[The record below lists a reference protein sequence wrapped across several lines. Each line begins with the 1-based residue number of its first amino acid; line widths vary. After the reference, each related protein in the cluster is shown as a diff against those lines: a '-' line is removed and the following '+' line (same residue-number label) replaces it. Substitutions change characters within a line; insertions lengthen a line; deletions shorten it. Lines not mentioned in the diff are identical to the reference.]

1 MDSDD
6 LPNLEDMFV
15 SVWSTAIEGM
25 DLELVLGEDQLSL
38 EVREDDFTVRI
49 AFKGNMKDVDFVN
62 KLDMII
68 NNMPCLL
75 EMDSEK
81 LKLEKVEPWNS
92 VRVTFN
98 IPREAAERLRLMA
111 QNNNQQLRDLG
122 ILSVQIEGEGV
133 INLAL
138 VQHRGQEIRVNGPVN
153 QIRMEPGFSLQGGQ
167 GLIRVNNPSAPM
179 LPSSSNMAASL
190 VGSGASSELLQNRVP
205 HPTTRPT
212 SQPGMDSVL
221 STLNIQASGHPSGS
235 LPPQPHIV
243 QTMST
248 NRQIA
253 PANLQQHQLQGGRPP
268 FNPAQISIAATW
280 NQVPAATIQPPS
292 TQGALGTLANQIW
305 KKAPM
310 PGQMQP
316 QQLQA
321 RPSLATVQTPA
332 HPPPPYPFGSQQTS
346 QGHQTFTQPCNS
358 PQFASPPPKSHQG
371 GPSRVPTPLQ
381 QPHLTNKSPA
391 SSPSSFQQSSPSS
404 SPTVN
409 QPQQHI
415 GPRTP
420 QSSSLPQ
427 TFQPAVCQSSPSRGP
442 IVQQGSL
449 PAGFMMQ
456 GNQVAQ
462 GSHSAIGS
470 MPKRLPPTFPPG
482 QPNQNFTQA
491 QINQAVASAT
501 SMNSGILQV
510 PANQNVQHT
519 GGPNNAASQN
529 PMNVQSHGPPN
540 VMQAN
545 LLGLHGNMNNQQS
558 VSTPQVNMGNMQGQQ
573 GPQSQFIGM
582 HQQIAPSQGQ
592 MMNIQSQ
599 GLHSSNQMII
609 SRPQLIQNQMM
620 AASQGHNI
628 VPSGQRM
635 APPKQL
641 HSQQGQQI
649 MTTHG
654 QLIGPQGQVILQQSQ
669 MMGLPEQIVVSQ
681 VQGNKQGFNN
691 PNQQNVIVGP
701 GQMMRGPAT
710 NSQGNMVQFSTQMI
724 QQNSLNGNPSQGIGM
739 QGQVLRPSVPH
750 SAQQHGDLATSA
762 NDANL
767 TQMLPDLQMQ
777 QSAVASHMQTMQ
789 VGNSSGPHFSGHGM
803 PFSAPYSATAGGS
816 QMSLAA
822 ASGFPNNKDVTLTSP
837 LLVNLL
843 QSDITSAQFAMTNK
857 QNNQNANKPKKKKPS
872 RSQKKKNSGA
882 QQPEEQTQH
891 VDIAPQVPRVF
902 WPFLM
907 REPRQISDA
916 HQMQP
921 GLDDGEQQQMTG
933 EQGVGMD
940 PAANKLSEFANRP
953 AGFHIKAVDQRPLQQ
968 TTIQPMQHPQQQ
980 QQLQPQQQQQQQMMM
995 MLMMKQQQQQHQ
1007 QQQQDSSKSIKIPMT
1022 PSTHPSKTPLTPD
1035 AARIPMTPTG
1045 NIPVV
1050 VSLPGQSGV
1059 QPSPD
1064 KSRMPLLV
1072 GHQVGSNLRKM
1083 SFQESLQNIPS
1094 SAPEE
1099 GNSATHHPDGMGPEL
1114 PLSVGAQVNSGPQPV
1129 PPPNQVLIT
1138 GSKAGHSQIP
1148 PPQGASPQQQGTI
1161 PLQGAH
1167 NLHFPNATT
1176 NTQTSRPK
1184 TPNRASP
1191 RPYFPHT
1198 PTNRPP
1204 STEPSEI
1211 SLSPERLN
1219 ASIAGLFP
1227 PQINILLPPRQPPL
1241 NRGFD
1246 QQGLNPTTLKAIG
1259 QAPSSM
1265 PPLPN
1270 NPSVSTASQ
1279 ANKLDS
1285 VIVSSGKQAT
1295 GKRASPSTSRRT
1307 STGSSR
1313 KTGQN
1318 PGRQGGK
1325 ALKSS
1330 LASQQQNLALLPTM
1344 DVQKNILANSAQ
1356 MLSNPVPGSL
1366 NDPTSTVSGAQNPTI
1381 SVRIMGNNPEES
1393 KEGPTLSGNDGVLK
1407 QVPINKEQMTYECN
1421 PQSISKLEKK
1431 NRPEL
1436 QIRKGNKPL
1445 EASKPGGDEKNVTLP
1460 LLREVP
1466 ISLNQLLDTSC
1477 SPGVT
1482 IKTTGSNQVE
1492 QSVSSGDKEKA
1503 VISDEP
1509 IVKESPRTPIP
1520 SQVLCESGS
1529 ATLRPEAGELNTNM
1543 TQSGS
1548 TMVPTSVVSASIS
1561 ASNQI
1566 TVFVSSSPIKSTSNV
1581 TAPAQT
1587 QSQSTVVSSVVTMP
1601 SVGNKVMVSEVQPAV
1616 QSSSQ
1621 PAFITTPVFINTSV
1635 FQVVKEPLLSQSATM
1650 PKVTVPSTSTL
1661 VSQSVTVIQVPHTAQ
1676 TSSCP
1681 TASTTPSVS
1690 SSINSTSAPVS
1701 RTTVQRSSASP
1712 VQPPSTSPAPPNISS
1727 LSPHRPAA
1735 DFSLSEPL
1743 QNNGMVDQSSSASSH
1758 ATAVATSPTSASP
1771 GSSSSSRRS
1780 PISSNKGRG
1789 KVDKI
1794 GQFLMTKA
1802 CQKASPDKKDDPAA
1816 SELASPGVDDQGQ
1829 KAALPG
1835 SPEGGVSPT
1844 ETNQTIIPPP
1854 ASQPDIGTS
1863 VNVTLGTTS
1872 SSASTVSVSSPAS
1885 TLNSTPQNNV
1895 MSAIT
1900 PQNPE
1905 PESVVPVDDSTLATS
1920 QSEGSCSSGEKV
1932 GTNKEHLPNTGE
1944 QNTEKKETL
1953 DHSDTGLLAT
1963 TAQVVPEQVS
1973 PSTVQQGTIVKN
1985 GEDLNVGNETG
1996 QSEAKNNLEKSRSPS
2011 RRNVK
2016 TEKESEEAS
2025 SLQESSENGQRK
2037 RPSRPGSS
2045 TGGAKDTSTG
2055 TSPTQ
2060 TKRRKSK

>member
-1 MDSDD
+1 M
-6 LPNLEDMFV
+6 LL
-15 SVWSTAIEGM
+15 SVWSTAIEEM
-25 DLELVLGEDQLSL
+25 DLELVLDKDQLSL
-38 EVREDDFTVRI
+38 EVREDDFTVWI
-49 AFKGNMKDVDFVN
+49 AFKGNMNDDDFVN
-62 KLDMII
+62 KLDTII
-68 NNMPCLL
+68 NNMSCLL
-75 EMDSEK
+75 GMGAEK
-81 LKLEKVEPWNS
+81 LRPEKVEPWNS

-122 ILSVQIEGEGV
+122 ILSVQIEGEGI

-153 QIRMEPGFSLQGGQ
+153 PIRMESGFSLQGGQ
-167 GLIRVNNPSAPM
+167 GLIRVNNPSAAM
-179 LPSSSNMAASL
+179 MPSSSNMAASL
-190 VGSGASSELLQNRVP
+190 VSSGASSELLQSRVP
-205 HPTTRPT
+205 HPSTRPT
-212 SQPGMDSVL
+212 SQPDMDSVL
-221 STLNIQASGHPSGS
+221 STLNIQASSHPSGS
-235 LPPQPHIV
+235 LPSQPNIV
-243 QTMST
+243 QTMPNT
-248 NRQIA
+248 RQIA
-253 PANLQQHQLQGGRPP
+253 PANLQPHQLQGGRPP

-280 NQVPAATIQPPS
+280 NQVPAAIQSAS

-316 QQLQA
+316 HQLQV
-321 RPSLATVQTPA
+321 RPTLATIQTPA

-346 QGHQTFTQPCNS
+346 QSHQTFSQPCSS

-381 QPHLTNKSPA
+381 QPHLTNKSPV

-420 QSSSLPQ
+420 QSTSLPQ

-442 IVQQGSL
+442 IVQQGNL

-456 GNQVAQ
+456 ANQVAQ
-462 GSHSAIGS
+462 SSHSGMGS

-491 QINQAVASAT
+491 QLNQAVASAT

-510 PANQNVQHT
+510 QPNQNVQHT

-545 LLGLHGNMNNQQS
+545 LVGLHGNMNNQQS
-558 VSTPQVNMGNMQGQQ
+558 ITTQVNVGTVQGQQ

-582 HQQIAPSQGQ
+582 HQQIAPSQNQ

-599 GLHSSNQMII
+599 GLHPSNQMII

-620 AASQGHNI
+620 MAPSQSHNLI
-628 VPSGQRM
+628 PSGPRM
-635 APPKQL
+635 TPPKQL

-669 MMGLPEQIVVSQ
+669 MMGLSEQIVVSQ
-681 VQGNKQGFNN
+681 VQGNKPGFNN
-691 PNQQNVIVGP
+691 QNQQSTIAGP

-710 NSQGNMVQFSTQMI
+710 NAQGNMVQFSTPMI
-724 QQNSLNGNPSQGIGM
+724 QQNPLNGNPSQGIGM

-750 SAQQHGDLATSA
+750 LTQQHGDLTTSA
-762 NDANL
+762 NDVNL
-767 TQMLPDLQMQ
+767 TQMLPDVQMQ
-777 QSAVASHMQTMQ
+777 QNVVASHMQTMQ
-789 VGNSSGPHFSGHGM
+789 AGSSAGPHFSGHGM
-803 PFSAPYSATAGGS
+803 PFSAPYSTTVSGS
-816 QMSLAA
+816 QMSLAT

-872 RSQKKKNSGA
+872 RSQKKKNNGP
-882 QQPEEQTQH
+882 QPPEEQMQH
-891 VDIAPQVPRVF
+891 V
-902 WPFLM
+902 
-907 REPRQISDA
+907 ISDA
-916 HQMQP
+916 RQMQP
-921 GLDDGEQQQMTG
+921 GLDDAEQQQMTG
-933 EQGVGMD
+933 EQGVGLD

-953 AGFHIKAVDQRPLQQ
+953 AGFHMQAVDQRPLKQ
-968 TTIQPMQHPQQQ
+968 TTIQPMQHAQQ
-980 QQLQPQQQQQQQMMM
+980 QQLQPQQQQMMM
-995 MLMMKQQQQQHQ
+995 MLMMK

-1022 PSTHPSKTPLTPD
+1022 PSTHPSKTALTPE
-1035 AARIPMTPTG
+1035 ASRMPMAPAG
-1045 NIPVV
+1045 NMPVMV
-1050 VSLPGQSGV
+1050 NLPGQSGV
-1059 QPSPD
+1059 PPSPD
-1064 KSRMPLLV
+1064 KSRIPLLV
-1072 GHQVGSNLRKM
+1072 GHQAASTLRKM
-1083 SFQESLQNIPS
+1083 SFQESLQNMPS
-1094 SAPEE
+1094 SVPEE
-1099 GNSATHHPDGMGPEL
+1099 VNPATHHTDGIGSEL
-1114 PLSVGAQVNSGPQPV
+1114 PLSVGSQVNAGQQPV
-1129 PPPNQVLIT
+1129 PPPNQVLIS
-1138 GSKAGHSQIP
+1138 GAKPGHSQIST
-1148 PPQGASPQQQGTI
+1148 PQGASSQQQGTI
-1161 PLQGAH
+1161 PVQGAH

-1176 NTQTSRPK
+1176 NTPTSRPK

-1259 QAPSSM
+1259 QAPTSM
-1265 PPLPN
+1265 PPLAN
-1270 NPSVSTASQ
+1270 NPSAPAASQ
-1279 ANKLDS
+1279 VNKLDS

-1295 GKRASPSTSRRT
+1295 GKRASPSISRRS

-1318 PGRQGGK
+1318 AGRQGGK
-1325 ALKSS
+1325 ILKSS
-1330 LASQQQNLALLPTM
+1330 LIPQQNPALLPTL

-1356 MLSNPVPGSL
+1356 MLSNPAPGVL
-1366 NDPTSTVSGAQNPTI
+1366 NDPTNTVSGAQNPTI
-1381 SVRIMGNNPEES
+1381 SVRILGNNPEEN

-1407 QVPINKEQMTYECN
+1407 QVSVNKEQMTFECS
-1421 PQSISKLEKK
+1421 PQSINKLEKK
-1431 NRPEL
+1431 NGPEV
-1436 QIRKGNKPL
+1436 QINKGNKPL
-1445 EASKPGGDEKNVTLP
+1445 EPSKPGWGCDEKSMTLP
-1460 LLREVP
+1460 PLREVP

-1477 SPGVT
+1477 SPGATV
-1482 IKTTGSNQVE
+1482 KTTSSNQMEKPVP
-1492 QSVSSGDKEKA
+1492 SGDKTK
-1503 VISDEP
+1503 VITSDAST
-1509 IVKESPRTPIP
+1509 VKENPSTSIP
-1520 SQVLCESGS
+1520 SQTACESGT
-1529 ATLRPEAGELNTNM
+1529 ATLRPDAGELNTNV
-1543 TQSGS
+1543 TQSS
-1548 TMVPTSVVSASIS
+1548 TTLAPTPVVSASIS
-1561 ASNQI
+1561 VSNQI
-1566 TVFVSSSPIKSTSNV
+1566 TVFVSSSPIKSTTNV
-1581 TAPAQT
+1581 TAAAQT
-1587 QSQSTVVSSVVTMP
+1587 QSQPPVSSVVTTP
-1601 SVGNKVMVSEVQPAV
+1601 ALNNKVMVSEVQPVV
-1616 QSSSQ
+1616 QSGSQ
-1621 PAFITTPVFINTSV
+1621 PAFISTPVFINTSV
-1635 FQVVKEPLLSQSATM
+1635 FQVVKEPLLPQSTAV

-1661 VSQSVTVIQVPHTAQ
+1661 APQSVTVIQIPQTAQ
-1676 TSSCP
+1676 SSSCP
-1681 TASTTPSVS
+1681 AASPTPSVNN
-1690 SSINSTSAPVS
+1690 SINSTSSPTN
-1701 RTTVQRSSASP
+1701 RTVVQRSSP
-1712 VQPPSTSPAPPNISS
+1712 VQPPSSSPATPNISS
-1727 LSPHRPAA
+1727 ASPHRPAV
-1735 DFSLSEPL
+1735 DFSLIDPL
-1743 QNNGMVDQSSSASSH
+1743 QNNGMTDHSSSASSH

-1816 SELASPGVDDQGQ
+1816 SELASPGVDDQVQ

-1835 SPEGGVSPT
+1835 SPEGGVPPT

-1885 TLNSTPQNNV
+1885 TLNSTAQNSFT
-1895 MSAIT
+1895 SAII

-1905 PESVVPVDDSTLATS
+1905 PESVVPVGDSSLAIS

-1932 GTNKEHLPNTGE
+1932 GTNNDHLPNTGE
-1944 QNTEKKETL
+1944 QITEKKEAL
-1953 DHSDTGLLAT
+1953 EHSDTGPLAT
-1963 TAQVVPEQVS
+1963 TPQVVPEQLS

-1996 QSEAKNNLEKSRSPS
+1996 QSEAKNNLEKSKSPS
-2011 RRNVK
+2011 RRNLK
-2016 TEKESEEAS
+2016 SEKESEESS

-2045 TGGAKDTSTG
+2045 TGAAKDTSTG

>member
-1 MDSDD
+1 M
-6 LPNLEDMFV
+6 LL
-15 SVWSTAIEGM
+15 SVWSTTIEEM
-25 DLELVLGEDQLSL
+25 DLELVFGDDQLSL
-38 EVREDDFTVRI
+38 EVREDDFTVWI
-49 AFKGNMKDVDFVN
+49 AFKGNMKDYDFVN
-62 KLDMII
+62 KLDMIV
-68 NNMPCLL
+68 NNMSCLL
-75 EMDSEK
+75 GMGAEK
-81 LKLEKVEPWNS
+81 LRPEKVEPWNS

-153 QIRMEPGFSLQGGQ
+153 QIRMESGFSLQGGQ
-167 GLIRVNNPSAPM
+167 GLIRVNNPSAAM
-179 LPSSSNMAASL
+179 IPSSSNMAASL
-190 VGSGASSELLQNRVP
+190 VGSGASSELLQSRVP
-205 HPTTRPT
+205 HPSTRPT
-212 SQPGMDSVL
+212 TQTDMDSVL
-221 STLNIQASGHPSGS
+221 STLSIQASSHPSGS
-235 LPPQPHIV
+235 LPSQPNIV

-248 NRQIA
+248 TRQIA
-253 PANLQQHQLQGGRPP
+253 PANLQPHQLQGGRPP
-268 FNPAQISIAATW
+268 FNPAQMSIAATW
-280 NQVPAATIQPPS
+280 NQVPAAAIQSVS

-310 PGQMQP
+310 PPMPGQMQP
-316 QQLQA
+316 QQLQI
-321 RPSLATVQTPA
+321 RPTLSAVQTPA
-332 HPPPPYPFGSQQTS
+332 HPPPPYPFGSQQTPQS
-346 QGHQTFTQPCNS
+346 HQNFSQPCSS
-358 PQFASPPPKSHQG
+358 PQFASPPLKIHPG

-381 QPHLTNKSPA
+381 QPHLTNKSPV

-420 QSSSLPQ
+420 QSTSLSQ

-456 GNQVAQ
+456 ANQVVQ
-462 GSHSAIGS
+462 SSHPGMGS

-482 QPNQNFTQA
+482 QPNQNYTQA

-501 SMNSGILQV
+501 SMNSGILQAQ
-510 PANQNVQHT
+510 PNQNVQHA
-519 GGPNNAASQN
+519 GGQNNAASQN
-529 PMNVQSHGPPN
+529 LMNVQSHGPPN

-545 LLGLHGNMNNQQS
+545 LVGLHGNMNNQQS
-558 VSTPQVNMGNMQGQQ
+558 ITTQVNVGNVQGQQ

-582 HQQIAPSQGQ
+582 HQQVAPSQSQ
-592 MMNIQSQ
+592 MMSIQSQ
-599 GLHSSNQMII
+599 GLHPSNQMII

-620 AASQGHNI
+620 MAASQSHNI
-628 VPSGQRM
+628 IPSGQRM
-635 APPKQL
+635 IPPKQL

-654 QLIGPQGQVILQQSQ
+654 QLIGPQGQVILQQSP
-669 MMGLPEQIVVSQ
+669 MMGLSEQIVVSQ
-681 VQGNKQGFNN
+681 VQGNKPGFNN
-691 PNQQNVIVGP
+691 QNQQNVIAGP

-724 QQNSLNGNPSQGIGM
+724 QQNPLNGNSSQGIGM

-750 SAQQHGDLATSA
+750 LTQQHGDLTSA
-762 NDANL
+762 NDVNL
-767 TQMLPDLQMQ
+767 TQMLPDVQMQ
-777 QSAVASHMQTMQ
+777 QSVVASHMQTMQ
-789 VGNSSGPHFSGHGM
+789 AGSSAGPHFPGHGM
-803 PFSAPYSATAGGS
+803 PFSAPYSTAASGS
-816 QMSLAA
+816 QMSLAT

-872 RSQKKKNSGA
+872 RSQKKKNNGA
-882 QQPEEQTQH
+882 QQPEEQMQH
-891 VDIAPQVPRVF
+891 V
-902 WPFLM
+902 
-907 REPRQISDA
+907 ISDA
-916 HQMQP
+916 RQMQP
-921 GLDDGEQQQMTG
+921 GLDDAEQQQMTG
-933 EQGVGMD
+933 EQGVGLD

-953 AGFHIKAVDQRPLQQ
+953 AGFHMQAVDQRPLKQ
-968 TTIQPMQHPQQQ
+968 TTIQPMQHAQQ
-980 QQLQPQQQQQQQMMM
+980 QQLQPQQQQQQQQMMM
-995 MLMMKQQQQQHQ
+995 MLMMKQQ

-1022 PSTHPSKTPLTPD
+1022 PSTHPSKTALPPD
-1035 AARIPMTPTG
+1035 ASRMPMAPTG
-1045 NIPVV
+1045 NIPVMV
-1050 VSLPGQSGV
+1050 TLPGQSGV
-1059 QPSPD
+1059 PPSPD
-1064 KSRMPLLV
+1064 KSRIPLLV
-1072 GHQVGSNLRKM
+1072 GHQAANALRKM

-1094 SAPEE
+1094 SVPEE
-1099 GNSATHHPDGMGPEL
+1099 VNPATHHTDGIGAEL
-1114 PLSVGAQVNSGPQPV
+1114 PLSVGTQINSGQQPV

-1138 GSKAGHSQIP
+1138 GAKPGHSQIP
-1148 PPQGASPQQQGTI
+1148 TPQGAGSQQQGTI
-1161 PLQGAH
+1161 PVQSTH

-1176 NTQTSRPK
+1176 NTPTSRPK

-1259 QAPSSM
+1259 QAPTSM
-1265 PPLPN
+1265 PPLTN
-1270 NPSVSTASQ
+1270 NPSVPAASQ
-1279 ANKLDS
+1279 VNKLDS

-1295 GKRASPSTSRRT
+1295 GKRSSPSISRRS

-1318 PGRQGGK
+1318 AGRQGGK
-1325 ALKSS
+1325 IVKSS
-1330 LASQQQNLALLPTM
+1330 LIPQQNPALLPTV

-1356 MLSNPVPGSL
+1356 MLSNPAPGIL
-1366 NDPTSTVSGAQNPTI
+1366 NDPINTVLGAQNPTI
-1381 SVRIMGNNPEES
+1381 SVRILGNNPEEN
-1393 KEGPTLSGNDGVLK
+1393 KEGPTLYGNDGVLRK
-1407 QVPINKEQMTYECN
+1407 VSINKEQMSFECS

-1431 NRPEL
+1431 NGSEV
-1436 QIRKGNKPL
+1436 QINKGNKPL
-1445 EASKPGGDEKNVTLP
+1445 EPSKPGRGCNEKSMTLP
-1460 LLREVP
+1460 PLREVP

-1477 SPGVT
+1477 SAGVT
-1482 IKTTGSNQVE
+1482 TKTSSSNQME
-1492 QSVSSGDKEKA
+1492 QSIPSGDKAKA
-1503 VISDEP
+1503 VITDAP
-1509 IVKESPRTPIP
+1509 TIKETPSTSIP
-1520 SQVLCESGS
+1520 SQIVCESGT
-1529 ATLRPEAGELNTNM
+1529 AALRPDAGELNTNV
-1543 TQSGS
+1543 TQSGATIVS
-1548 TMVPTSVVSASIS
+1548 APVVSASIS
-1561 ASNQI
+1561 VSNQI

-1581 TAPAQT
+1581 TTAAQT
-1587 QSQSTVVSSVVTMP
+1587 QSQPPISAVVTTP
-1601 SVGNKVMVSEVQPAV
+1601 SLHNKVMVPELQPVV
-1616 QSSSQ
+1616 QSGLQ
-1621 PAFITTPVFINTSV
+1621 PAFISTPVFINTSV
-1635 FQVVKEPLLSQSATM
+1635 FQVVKEPLLPQSAAV
-1650 PKVTVPSTSTL
+1650 PKVTAPSTSTL
-1661 VSQSVTVIQVPHTAQ
+1661 TPQSVTVIQIPQTAQ
-1676 TSSCP
+1676 NSSCP
-1681 TASTTPSVS
+1681 AASPNPSVNS
-1690 SSINSTSAPVS
+1690 SLNSTSSPTN
-1701 RTTVQRSSASP
+1701 RTVVQRSSP
-1712 VQPPSTSPAPPNISS
+1712 VQPPSSSPA
-1727 LSPHRPAA
+1727 SPHRPAV

-1743 QNNGMVDQSSSASSH
+1743 QNNGMVDHSSSTSSH
-1758 ATAVATSPTSASP
+1758 ATAVATSPASASP

-1816 SELASPGVDDQGQ
+1816 SELASPGVDDQVQ

-1835 SPEGGVSPT
+1835 SPEGGVPPT
-1844 ETNQTIIPPP
+1844 ETNQIIIPPP

-1863 VNVTLGTTS
+1863 VNVTFGTTS

-1885 TLNSTPQNNV
+1885 TLNSTAQNNFT
-1895 MSAIT
+1895 SAII

-1905 PESVVPVDDSTLATS
+1905 PESVVPVGDSSLAVS
-1920 QSEGSCSSGEKV
+1920 QSEGSCSSGVKV
-1932 GTNKEHLPNTGE
+1932 GTNKDHLPNT
-1944 QNTEKKETL
+1944 
-1953 DHSDTGLLAT
+1953 AP
-1963 TAQVVPEQVS
+1963 QVVPEQVS
-1973 PSTVQQGTIVKN
+1973 PSSAQQGTIVKN

-1996 QSEAKNNLEKSRSPS
+1996 QSEAKNNLEKSKSPS

-2016 TEKESEEAS
+2016 AEKESEESS

-2045 TGGAKDTSTG
+2045 TGAAKDTSTG

>member
-1 MDSDD
+1 MLISK
-6 LPNLEDMFV
+6 
-15 SVWSTAIEGM
+15 WSTTIEEM
-25 DLELVLGEDQLSL
+25 EVELGKDHPEDW
-38 EVREDDFTVRI
+38 EDDFTVWI
-49 AFKGNMKDVDFVN
+49 SFKGSIKDADFVN
-62 KLDMII
+62 KLNMII
-68 NNMPCLL
+68 ANMSCLL

-81 LKLEKVEPWNS
+81 LRPEKVEPWNS

-138 VQHRGQEIRVNGPVN
+138 GQQRGQEIRVNGPVN
-153 QIRMEPGFSLQGGQ
+153 QIRMESGFSLQGGQ

-179 LPSSSNMAASL
+179 VPSSSNMAGSL
-190 VGSGASSELLQNRVP
+190 VSSGASSELLQNRIP
-205 HPTTRPT
+205 HSSTRSTT
-212 SQPGMDSVL
+212 QPDMDSVL
-221 STLNIQASGHPSGS
+221 STLNIQASSHPSGS
-235 LPPQPHIV
+235 LPSQTNIV

-248 NRQIA
+248 NRQIV
-253 PANLQQHQLQGGRPP
+253 PANIQPHQLQGVRSP
-268 FNPAQISIAATW
+268 FNRAQISIAATW
-280 NQVPAATIQPPS
+280 NQVPAAAIQSSS
-292 TQGALGTLANQIW
+292 TQGALGTLTNQIW

-316 QQLQA
+316 QQLQV

-346 QGHQTFTQPCNS
+346 QSLQTFSQPCSS
-358 PQFASPPPKSHQG
+358 PQFASPPPKNHQG

-381 QPHLTNKSPA
+381 QPHLTNKSPV

-442 IVQQGSL
+442 VVQQGNV
-449 PAGFMMQ
+449 PPGFMMQ
-456 GNQVAQ
+456 ANQVAQ
-462 GSHSAIGS
+462 SSHSGIGS

-482 QPNQNFTQA
+482 QPNQIFTQA

-501 SMNSGILQV
+501 SMNSGILQAQ
-510 PANQNVQHT
+510 PNQNVQHT
-519 GGPNNAASQN
+519 GGPNNATSQN

-545 LLGLHGNMNNQQS
+545 LVGLHGNLNTQQS
-558 VSTPQVNMGNMQGQQ
+558 ISVPQVNVGNVQGQQ

-592 MMNIQSQ
+592 MMNVQSQ
-599 GLHSSNQMII
+599 GLHPANQMII

-620 AASQGHNI
+620 MAASQGHNI
-628 VPSGQRM
+628 IPSGQRM
-635 APPKQL
+635 TPPKQL

-654 QLIGPQGQVILQQSQ
+654 QIIGPPGQVILQQSQ
-669 MMGLPEQIVVSQ
+669 MMGLPEQVVVSQ
-681 VQGNKQGFNN
+681 VQGNKPGFNN
-691 PNQQNVIVGP
+691 QNQQNTIAGP
-701 GQMMRGPAT
+701 SQIMRGPAT
-710 NSQGNMVQFSTQMI
+710 NTQGNMVQFSTPMI
-724 QQNSLNGNPSQGIGM
+724 QQNPLNGNSSQGIGM
-739 QGQVLRPSVPH
+739 QGQVLRPSVSH
-750 SAQQHGDLATSA
+750 LTQQHGSDLTTSA
-762 NDANL
+762 SDVNL
-767 TQMLPDLQMQ
+767 TQMLPDVQMQ
-777 QSAVASHMQTMQ
+777 QNVVASHMQTMQ
-789 VGNSSGPHFSGHGM
+789 AGSSAGPHFSGHSM
-803 PFSAPYSATAGGS
+803 PFNAPYSTTASGSPMTLAT
-816 QMSLAA
+816 

-882 QQPEEQTQH
+882 QQPEEQMQH
-891 VDIAPQVPRVF
+891 V
-902 WPFLM
+902 
-907 REPRQISDA
+907 ISDA
-916 HQMQP
+916 RQMQP
-921 GLDDGEQQQMTG
+921 GLDDADQQQMTG
-933 EQGVGMD
+933 EQGVGLD
-940 PAANKLSEFANRP
+940 PTANKLPEFANRP
-953 AGFHIKAVDQRPLQQ
+953 AGFHMQTVDQRPLQQ
-968 TTIQPMQHPQQQ
+968 TTIQPMQHSQQ
-980 QQLQPQQQQQQQMMM
+980 QQLQPQQQQMMM
-995 MLMMKQQQQQHQ
+995 MLMMKHQ
-1007 QQQQDSSKSIKIPMT
+1007 QQQQQQQQQQDTKSIKIPMT
-1022 PSTHPSKTPLTPD
+1022 ASTHPSKTALTPD
-1035 AARIPMTPTG
+1035 ASRMPMAPTG
-1045 NIPVV
+1045 NMPVMV
-1050 VSLPGQSGV
+1050 TLPGQSGV
-1059 QPSPD
+1059 PPSPD

-1072 GHQVGSNLRKM
+1072 GHQSVSTLRKM
-1083 SFQESLQNIPS
+1083 PFQESLQNVPS
-1094 SAPEE
+1094 SVPEE
-1099 GNSATHHPDGMGPEL
+1099 VNPTTHHPDAIGAEL
-1114 PLSVGAQVNSGPQPV
+1114 PLSVGTQVNSGQQAV

-1138 GSKAGHSQIP
+1138 GSKPGHSQIP
-1148 PPQGASPQQQGTI
+1148 TPQGGSSQQQGTTSV
-1161 PLQGAH
+1161 QGTH

-1259 QAPSSM
+1259 QAPASM
-1265 PPLPN
+1265 PPHSN
-1270 NPSVSTASQ
+1270 NPSVSAASQ

-1285 VIVSSGKQAT
+1285 VIVSSGKQTT
-1295 GKRASPSTSRRT
+1295 GKRASPSISRRAST
-1307 STGSSR
+1307 SSSR

-1318 PGRQGGK
+1318 PSRQSGK

-1330 LASQQQNLALLPTM
+1330 LIPQQNPALLPTI

-1356 MLSNPVPGSL
+1356 MLSNPSPGIL
-1366 NDPTSTVSGAQNPTI
+1366 NDPVNVVSGAQNPTI
-1381 SVRIMGNNPEES
+1381 PVRILGNNPEEN
-1393 KEGPTLSGNDGVLK
+1393 KEGPTLCGNDGVLK
-1407 QVPINKEQMTYECN
+1407 QIPISKEQMTFECN
-1421 PQSISKLEKK
+1421 PPSTTKLEKK
-1431 NRPEL
+1431 NAPQV
-1436 QIRKGNKPL
+1436 QIAKGNKPS
-1445 EASKPGGDEKNVTLP
+1445 EASKPSGGCNDKNMTLP
-1460 LLREVP
+1460 PLREAP

-1482 IKTTGSNQVE
+1482 NKATNSNQVE
-1492 QSVSSGDKEKA
+1492 QLIHSGDKPKA
-1503 VISDEP
+1503 VTSDTP
-1509 IVKESPRTPIP
+1509 TIKETLSAPIP
-1520 SQVLCESGS
+1520 SQIVCESGK
-1529 ATLRPEAGELNTNM
+1529 AVLRPDAGELVNV
-1543 TQSGS
+1543 TQSGP
-1548 TMVPTSVVSASIS
+1548 TMVPTPVVSASIS
-1561 ASNQI
+1561 VANQI
-1566 TVFVSSSPIKSTSNV
+1566 TVFVSSSPIKSTTNV
-1581 TAPAQT
+1581 IASAQI
-1587 QSQSTVVSSVVTMP
+1587 QSQPTVVSSVVTMP
-1601 SVGNKVMVSEVQPAV
+1601 SQNNKVVSEVQPAA
-1616 QSSSQ
+1616 QSGSQ
-1621 PAFITTPVFINTSV
+1621 PAFITAPVFINTSV
-1635 FQVVKEPLLSQSATM
+1635 FQVVKEPLIPQSTTV

-1661 VSQSVTVIQVPHTAQ
+1661 ASQSVTVIQIPQSAQ
-1676 TSSCP
+1676 SSSCP
-1681 TASTTPSVS
+1681 AVSPTPAVS
-1690 SSINSTSAPVS
+1690 SSVISTYSPTK
-1701 RTTVQRSSASP
+1701 RTAIQRSSP
-1712 VQPPSTSPAPPNISS
+1712 VQPPSSSPAPPNISS
-1727 LSPHRPAA
+1727 ASPHRPAA
-1735 DFSLSEPL
+1735 DFSLNECL
-1743 QNNGMVDQSSSASSH
+1743 QNNGIVDQSSSASSH
-1758 ATAVATSPTSASP
+1758 TTAVATSPTSTSP

-1802 CQKASPDKKDDPAA
+1802 CQKASPDKKDDPVA
-1816 SELASPGVDDQGQ
+1816 SDLASPGVDDQAQ

-1835 SPEGGVSPT
+1835 SPEGGVPPT
-1844 ETNQTIIPPP
+1844 ETNQIIPP
-1854 ASQPDIGTS
+1854 ASQSDIGTS

-1872 SSASTVSVSSPAS
+1872 SSASTVSVSSPGS
-1885 TLNSTPQNNV
+1885 TLNSTAQNNLT
-1895 MSAIT
+1895 SAIT

-1905 PESVVPVDDSTLATS
+1905 PESVVPVGDSSLAVS

-1932 GTNKEHLPNTGE
+1932 GANNDHLPNPVGE
-1944 QNTEKKETL
+1944 QNTEKKEAL
-1953 DHSDTGLLAT
+1953 ELSDTGPLAT
-1963 TAQVVPEQVS
+1963 R
-1973 PSTVQQGTIVKN
+1973 
-1985 GEDLNVGNETG
+1985 EDFNIGSETG
-1996 QSEAKNNLEKSRSPS
+1996 QSEAKSNLEKSKSPS

-2016 TEKESEEAS
+2016 AEKESEESS

-2045 TGGAKDTSTG
+2045 TGAAKDTSTG

>member
-6 LPNLEDMFV
+6 LPNLEDIFV
-15 SVWSTAIEGM
+15 SVWPTTVEEM
-25 DLELVLGEDQLSL
+25 DLELGLSEEQLSL
-38 EVREDDFTVRI
+38 EVREDDFTVWI
-49 AFKGNMKDVDFVN
+49 AFRGNMKDADFVN

-81 LKLEKVEPWNS
+81 LRLEKVEPWNS

-138 VQHRGQEIRVNGPVN
+138 VQHRGQEVRVNGPVN

-167 GLIRVNNPSAPM
+167 GLIRVNNPSASM

-190 VGSGASSELLQNRVP
+190 VGSGASSELLQNRAP
-205 HPTTRPT
+205 HPSSRPT

-268 FNPAQISIAATW
+268 FNPAQISIAGTW
-280 NQVPAATIQPPS
+280 NQVSVAAIQPPS
-292 TQGALGTLANQIW
+292 TQGTIGTLANQIW
-305 KKAPM
+305 KKASM

-346 QGHQTFTQPCNS
+346 QGHQAFSQPCNS

-415 GPRTP
+415 GPRTS

-456 GNQVAQ
+456 ANQVAQ
-462 GSHSAIGS
+462 SSHSAIGS
-470 MPKRLPPTFPPG
+470 IPKRLPPTFPPG
-482 QPNQNFTQA
+482 QPNQNFTPA
-491 QINQAVASAT
+491 QISQAVASAT

-510 PANQNVQHT
+510 QPNQNVQHT

-529 PMNVQSHGPPN
+529 QMNVQTHGPPN

-558 VSTPQVNMGNMQGQQ
+558 ISTSQVNMGNLQGQQQ

-592 MMNIQSQ
+592 MMNVQSQ
-599 GLHSSNQMII
+599 GLHPSNQMII
-609 SRPQLIQNQMM
+609 SRPQLIQSQMMM
-620 AASQGHNI
+620 AASQSHNI

-635 APPKQL
+635 TPPKQL

-669 MMGLPEQIVVSQ
+669 MMGLSEQIVVSQ

-691 PNQQNVIVGP
+691 QNQQNVIVGP

-724 QQNSLNGNPSQGIGM
+724 QQNPLNGNSSQGIGI

-750 SAQQHGDLATSA
+750 LAQQHGDHTASA
-762 NDANL
+762 NDVNL

-789 VGNSSGPHFSGHGM
+789 AGNSAGPHFPGHGM
-803 PFSAPYSATAGGS
+803 SFSAPYSTTASGS
-816 QMSLAA
+816 QMSLAT

-857 QNNQNANKPKKKKPS
+857 QNTQNANKPKKKKPS

-882 QQPEEQTQH
+882 QQPEEQMQH
-891 VDIAPQVPRVF
+891 V
-902 WPFLM
+902 
-907 REPRQISDA
+907 ISDA
-916 HQMQP
+916 RPMQP
-921 GLDDGEQQQMTG
+921 GLDDVDQQQQITG
-933 EQGVGMD
+933 EQGIGMD
-940 PAANKLSEFANRP
+940 PAANKLPEFANRS
-953 AGFHIKAVDQRPLQQ
+953 AGFHIQTVDQRPLQQ
-968 TTIQPMQHPQQQ
+968 TTIQPMQHAQQQ
-980 QQLQPQQQQQQQMMM
+980 QQLQPQQQQQMMM
-995 MLMMKQQQQQHQ
+995 MLMMK

-1022 PSTHPSKTPLTPD
+1022 PSTHPSKTALTPD
-1035 AARIPMTPTG
+1035 ASRMPMTPTG
-1045 NIPVV
+1045 NMPVM
-1050 VSLPGQSGV
+1050 VSLPSQSGV
-1059 QPSPD
+1059 PPSPD
-1064 KSRMPLLV
+1064 KSRIPLLV
-1072 GHQVGSNLRKM
+1072 GHQAGSTLRKM

-1094 SAPEE
+1094 SVPEE
-1099 GNSATHHPDGMGPEL
+1099 GNPATHHPDAMGTEL

-1138 GSKAGHSQIP
+1138 GAKPGHSQIP
-1148 PPQGASPQQQGTI
+1148 TPQGASPQQQATI

-1259 QAPSSM
+1259 QAPTSIPS
-1265 PPLPN
+1265 LTN

-1279 ANKLDS
+1279 VNKLDS

-1295 GKRASPSTSRRT
+1295 GKRASPSTSRRA
-1307 STGSSR
+1307 STGSNR

-1330 LASQQQNLALLPTM
+1330 LAPQQNPALLPTM

-1356 MLSNPVPGSL
+1356 NLSNPVPGSL
-1366 NDPTSTVSGAQNPTI
+1366 NDPINAVSGAQNLTI
-1381 SVRIMGNNPEES
+1381 SVRIMGNNPEEI
-1393 KEGPTLSGNDGVLK
+1393 KEGSTLSGNDGVLK
-1407 QVPINKEQMTYECN
+1407 QISINKEQMTFECS
-1421 PQSISKLEKK
+1421 PPSISKLEKK
-1431 NRPEL
+1431 NTPEA
-1436 QIRKGNKPL
+1436 QTKKGNKPL
-1445 EASKPGGDEKNVTLP
+1445 EASKPVGGGDEKSVTVP
-1460 LLREVP
+1460 PLREVP

-1482 IKTTGSNQVE
+1482 IKTTSSNQVE
-1492 QSVSSGDKEKA
+1492 QSVPSGDKEKA
-1503 VISDEP
+1503 VISVQP
-1509 IVKESPRTPIP
+1509 IIKEIPSTPIP
-1520 SQVLCESGS
+1520 SQVACESGL
-1529 ATLRPEAGELNTNM
+1529 ATLPPDAGELNANV
-1543 TQSGS
+1543 TQSGPI
-1548 TMVPTSVVSASIS
+1548 MAPTPVVSASIS

-1566 TVFVSSSPIKSTSNV
+1566 TVFVSSSPIKSTTNV
-1581 TAPAQT
+1581 TVPAQT
-1587 QSQSTVVSSVVTMP
+1587 QSQPAVVSSVVTMP
-1601 SVGNKVMVSEVQPAV
+1601 SIGNKVIVSEIQPV
-1616 QSSSQ
+1616 IQSSSQ

-1635 FQVVKEPLLSQSATM
+1635 FQLVNEPLLSQSTTV

-1661 VSQSVTVIQVPHTAQ
+1661 APQSVTVIGALQVPHTAQ
-1676 TSSCP
+1676 SSSCP
-1681 TASTTPSVS
+1681 AASFTPSVS
-1690 SSINSTSAPVS
+1690 SSINSTSAPAS
-1701 RTTVQRSSASP
+1701 RTPVQRSSASP
-1712 VQPPSTSPAPPNISS
+1712 VQPPSTSPTPPNISP
-1727 LSPHRPAA
+1727 SPHRPAV
-1735 DFSLSEPL
+1735 DFSLNEPL

-1771 GSSSSSRRS
+1771 G
-1780 PISSNKGRG
+1780 
-1789 KVDKI
+1789 
-1794 GQFLMTKA
+1794 
-1802 CQKASPDKKDDPAA
+1802 
-1816 SELASPGVDDQGQ
+1816 
-1829 KAALPG
+1829 
-1835 SPEGGVSPT
+1835 
-1844 ETNQTIIPPP
+1844 
-1854 ASQPDIGTS
+1854 
-1863 VNVTLGTTS
+1863 
-1872 SSASTVSVSSPAS
+1872 
-1885 TLNSTPQNNV
+1885 
-1895 MSAIT
+1895 
-1900 PQNPE
+1900 
-1905 PESVVPVDDSTLATS
+1905 
-1920 QSEGSCSSGEKV
+1920 
-1932 GTNKEHLPNTGE
+1932 E
-1944 QNTEKKETL
+1944 QNTEQKEAL
-1953 DHSDTGLLAT
+1953 EHSDTGPLAT
-1963 TAQVVPEQVS
+1963 TPQVVPEQVS
-1973 PSTVQQGTIVKN
+1973 LSTVQQGTIVKN
-1985 GEDLNVGNETG
+1985 GEDLSVGNETG
-1996 QSEAKNNLEKSRSPS
+1996 QSEAKTNLEKSKSPT

-2025 SLQESSENGQRK
+2025 SIQESSENGQRK

>member
-1 MDSDD
+1 
-6 LPNLEDMFV
+6 MFV
-15 SVWSTAIEGM
+15 SVWSTTIEEM
-25 DLELVLGEDQLSL
+25 DLVLGEDQLSL
-38 EVREDDFTVRI
+38 EVREDDFTVWI
-49 AFKGNMKDVDFVN
+49 AFKGNMKDDDFVN

-81 LKLEKVEPWNS
+81 LRLEKVEPWNS

-153 QIRMEPGFSLQGGQ
+153 QIRMEPGFSLQEGQ
-167 GLIRVNNPSAPM
+167 GLIRVNNPTAPM
-179 LPSSSNMAASL
+179 LPSSSNVAASL
-190 VGSGASSELLQNRVP
+190 ISSGASSELLQNRVP
-205 HPTTRPT
+205 HPSTRPT

-221 STLNIQASGHPSGS
+221 STLNIQASSHPSGS
-235 LPPQPHIV
+235 LPPQPNIV

-253 PANLQQHQLQGGRPP
+253 PANLQPHQLQGGRPP

-280 NQVPAATIQPPS
+280 NQVPAAAIQSPS

-316 QQLQA
+316 QQLQV
-321 RPSLATVQTPA
+321 RPSLAIVQTPT

-346 QGHQTFTQPCNS
+346 QSHQTFSQPCSS
-358 PQFASPPPKSHQG
+358 PQFASPPPKNHQG

-409 QPQQHI
+409 QTQQHI

-456 GNQVAQ
+456 ANQVAQ
-462 GSHSAIGS
+462 SSHSGMGS

-501 SMNSGILQV
+501 SLNSGILQV
-510 PANQNVQHT
+510 QPNQNIQHT
-519 GGPNNAASQN
+519 GVPNNTASQN
-529 PMNVQSHGPPN
+529 PMNIQSHGLPN

-545 LLGLHGNMNNQQS
+545 LVGLHGNINNQQS
-558 VSTPQVNMGNMQGQQ
+558 ISTPQVNVGNVQGQQ

-582 HQQIAPSQGQ
+582 HQQITPSQGQ

-599 GLHSSNQMII
+599 GLHPPNQMII
-609 SRPQLIQNQMM
+609 SRPQLIQSQMM
-620 AASQGHNI
+620 MTAASQSHNI
-628 VPSGQRM
+628 IPSGQRM
-635 APPKQL
+635 TPPKQL

-654 QLIGPQGQVILQQSQ
+654 QLIGPPGQVILQQSQ
-669 MMGLPEQIVVSQ
+669 MMGLSEQIVVSQ
-681 VQGNKQGFNN
+681 VQGNKPGFNN
-691 PNQQNVIVGP
+691 QNQQNAIAGP

-710 NSQGNMVQFSTQMI
+710 NSQGNMVQFSTSVI
-724 QQNSLNGNPSQGIGM
+724 QQNPLNGNSSQGIGM

-750 SAQQHGDLATSA
+750 LTQQHGDHTSA
-762 NDANL
+762 SDANL
-767 TQMLPDLQMQ
+767 TQMLPDVQMQ
-777 QSAVASHMQTMQ
+777 QSVVASHMQTMQ
-789 VGNSSGPHFSGHGM
+789 AGNSAGPHFSGHGM
-803 PFSAPYSATAGGS
+803 PFSAPYSTTASGS
-816 QMSLAA
+816 QMSLAT

-882 QQPEEQTQH
+882 QQPEEQMQH
-891 VDIAPQVPRVF
+891 V
-902 WPFLM
+902 
-907 REPRQISDA
+907 ISDA
-916 HQMQP
+916 RSMQP
-921 GLDDGEQQQMTG
+921 GLDDTEQQQMTG
-933 EQGVGMD
+933 EQGVGID

-953 AGFHIKAVDQRPLQQ
+953 AGFHIQAVDQRPLQQ
-968 TTIQPMQHPQQQ
+968 TTVQPMQHAQQ
-980 QQLQPQQQQQQQMMM
+980 QQLQPQQQQMMM
-995 MLMMKQQQQQHQ
+995 MLMMKQQQQQ
-1007 QQQQDSSKSIKIPMT
+1007 QQDSSKTIKIPMT
-1022 PSTHPSKTPLTPD
+1022 PNTHPSKTSLTPD
-1035 AARIPMTPTG
+1035 ASRMPMAPTG
-1045 NIPVV
+1045 NMPVMV
-1050 VSLPGQSGV
+1050 TLPGQSGV
-1059 QPSPD
+1059 PPSPD

-1072 GHQVGSNLRKM
+1072 GHQAASTLRKM

-1094 SAPEE
+1094 SVSEE
-1099 GNSATHHPDGMGPEL
+1099 GNPSTHHPDAIGADL
-1114 PLSVGAQVNSGPQPV
+1114 PLSIGAQVNAGSQPV

-1138 GSKAGHSQIP
+1138 GAKSGHSQIP
-1148 PPQGASPQQQGTI
+1148 TPQGASSQQQGTI
-1161 PLQGAH
+1161 PVQGGH

-1259 QAPSSM
+1259 QAPTSI
-1265 PPLPN
+1265 PPLTN
-1270 NPSVSTASQ
+1270 NPSVSAASQ

-1295 GKRASPSTSRRT
+1295 GKRASPSIGRRA

-1318 PGRQGGK
+1318 PGRQSGK
-1325 ALKSS
+1325 ALKAS
-1330 LASQQQNLALLPTM
+1330 LIPQQNPALLPTI

-1356 MLSNPVPGSL
+1356 ILSNPVPGNL
-1366 NDPTSTVSGAQNPTI
+1366 NDSINIVSGAQNPSI
-1381 SVRIMGNNPEES
+1381 SVRIMGNNPEEN

-1407 QVPINKEQMTYECN
+1407 QVSINKEQMTFECN
-1421 PQSISKLEKK
+1421 PQSMSKLEKK
-1431 NRPEL
+1431 NGPDV
-1436 QIRKGNKPL
+1436 QINKGNKPL
-1445 EASKPGGDEKNVTLP
+1445 EASKPGGGGDEKCITLP
-1460 LLREVP
+1460 PLREVP

-1477 SPGVT
+1477 SPGIS
-1482 IKTTGSNQVE
+1482 IKTTSSNQME
-1492 QSVSSGDKEKA
+1492 QSVPSGEKA
-1503 VISDEP
+1503 VTSDAT
-1509 IVKESPRTPIP
+1509 IIKESPRTPIP
-1520 SQVLCESGS
+1520 SQVVCESGTT
-1529 ATLRPEAGELNTNM
+1529 TLRPGTGELNTNV
-1543 TQSGS
+1543 TQSGP
-1548 TMVPTSVVSASIS
+1548 TVVPTAMVSASIS

-1566 TVFVSSSPIKSTSNV
+1566 TVLLSSSPIKSTTNV

-1587 QSQSTVVSSVVTMP
+1587 QSQPTVVSSVVTMP
-1601 SVGNKVMVSEVQPAV
+1601 SLNNKMVVSEVQPVV
-1616 QSSSQ
+1616 QSGSQ

-1635 FQVVKEPLLSQSATM
+1635 FQVVKEPLLPQSTTV
-1650 PKVTVPSTSTL
+1650 PKVTVPSSSTL
-1661 VSQSVTVIQVPHTAQ
+1661 ASQSVTVIQIPQTAQ
-1676 TSSCP
+1676 SSPSP
-1681 TASTTPSVS
+1681 TASTTPSAS
-1690 SSINSTSAPVS
+1690 SSINSTSPAN
-1701 RTTVQRSSASP
+1701 RAAVQRSSS
-1712 VQPPSTSPAPPNISS
+1712 VQPPSSSPAPPNISP
-1727 LSPHRPAA
+1727 SPHRPAA
-1735 DFSLSEPL
+1735 DFSLNEPL
-1743 QNNGMVDQSSSASSH
+1743 QNNGMVDQSSSTSSH
-1758 ATAVATSPTSASP
+1758 ATAVAMSPTSASP

-1816 SELASPGVDDQGQ
+1816 SELASPGVDDQVQ
-1829 KAALPG
+1829 KATFPG
-1835 SPEGGVSPT
+1835 SPEGGVPPT
-1844 ETNQTIIPPP
+1844 ETNQTIIPP

-1885 TLNSTPQNNV
+1885 TLNSTAQNNV
-1895 MSAIT
+1895 TSAIT

-1905 PESVVPVDDSTLATS
+1905 PESVVPVGDSSLALS

-1932 GTNKEHLPNTGE
+1932 GTNKDHLPNTGE
-1944 QNTEKKETL
+1944 QNTEKKEAL
-1953 DHSDTGLLAT
+1953 VHSDTGLLAT
-1963 TAQVVPEQVS
+1963 PPQVVPEQVS

-1985 GEDLNVGNETG
+1985 GEDLSVGNETG
-1996 QSEAKNNLEKSRSPS
+1996 QSEAKNNREKSKSPS

-2016 TEKESEEAS
+2016 TEKECEEAS

-2045 TGGAKDTSTG
+2045 AGAAKDTSTG

>member
-6 LPNLEDMFV
+6 LPNLEDIFV
-15 SVWSTAIEGM
+15 SVWPTTVEEM
-25 DLELVLGEDQLSL
+25 DLELGLSEEQLSL
-38 EVREDDFTVRI
+38 EVREDDFTVWI
-49 AFKGNMKDVDFVN
+49 AFRGNMKDADFVN

-81 LKLEKVEPWNS
+81 LRLEKVEPWNS

-138 VQHRGQEIRVNGPVN
+138 VQHRGQEVRVNGPVN

-167 GLIRVNNPSAPM
+167 GLIRVNNPSASM

-190 VGSGASSELLQNRVP
+190 VGSGASSELLQNRAP
-205 HPTTRPT
+205 HPSSRPT

-268 FNPAQISIAATW
+268 FNPAQISIAGTW
-280 NQVPAATIQPPS
+280 NQVSVAAIQPPS
-292 TQGALGTLANQIW
+292 TQGTIGTLANQIW
-305 KKAPM
+305 KKASM

-346 QGHQTFTQPCNS
+346 QGHQAFSQPCNS

-415 GPRTP
+415 GPRTS

-456 GNQVAQ
+456 ANQVAQ
-462 GSHSAIGS
+462 SSHSAIGS
-470 MPKRLPPTFPPG
+470 IPKRLPPTFPPG
-482 QPNQNFTQA
+482 QPNQNFTPA
-491 QINQAVASAT
+491 QISQAVASAT

-510 PANQNVQHT
+510 QPNQNVQHT

-529 PMNVQSHGPPN
+529 QMNVQTHGPPN

-558 VSTPQVNMGNMQGQQ
+558 ISTSQVNMGNLQGQQQ

-592 MMNIQSQ
+592 MMNVQSQ
-599 GLHSSNQMII
+599 GLHPSNQMII
-609 SRPQLIQNQMM
+609 SRPQLIQSQMMM
-620 AASQGHNI
+620 AASQSHNI

-635 APPKQL
+635 TPPKQL

-669 MMGLPEQIVVSQ
+669 MMGLSEQIVVSQ

-691 PNQQNVIVGP
+691 QNQQNVIVGP

-724 QQNSLNGNPSQGIGM
+724 QQNPLNGNSSQGIGI

-750 SAQQHGDLATSA
+750 LAQQHGDHTASA
-762 NDANL
+762 NDVNL

-789 VGNSSGPHFSGHGM
+789 AGNSAGPHFPGHGM
-803 PFSAPYSATAGGS
+803 SFSAPYSTTASGS
-816 QMSLAA
+816 QMSLAT

-857 QNNQNANKPKKKKPS
+857 QNTQNANKPKKKKPS

-882 QQPEEQTQH
+882 QQPEEQMQH
-891 VDIAPQVPRVF
+891 V
-902 WPFLM
+902 
-907 REPRQISDA
+907 ISDA
-916 HQMQP
+916 RPMQP
-921 GLDDGEQQQMTG
+921 GLDDVDQQQQITG
-933 EQGVGMD
+933 EQGIGMD
-940 PAANKLSEFANRP
+940 PAANKLPEFANRS
-953 AGFHIKAVDQRPLQQ
+953 AGFHIQTVDQRPLQQ
-968 TTIQPMQHPQQQ
+968 TTIQPMQHAQQQ
-980 QQLQPQQQQQQQMMM
+980 QQLQPQQQQQMMM
-995 MLMMKQQQQQHQ
+995 MLMMK

-1022 PSTHPSKTPLTPD
+1022 PSTHPSKTALTPD
-1035 AARIPMTPTG
+1035 ASRMPMTPTG
-1045 NIPVV
+1045 NMPVM
-1050 VSLPGQSGV
+1050 VSLPSQSGV
-1059 QPSPD
+1059 PPSPD
-1064 KSRMPLLV
+1064 KSRIPLLV
-1072 GHQVGSNLRKM
+1072 GHQAGSTLRKM

-1094 SAPEE
+1094 SVPEE
-1099 GNSATHHPDGMGPEL
+1099 GNPATHHPDAMGTEL

-1138 GSKAGHSQIP
+1138 GAKPGHSQIP
-1148 PPQGASPQQQGTI
+1148 TPQGASPQQQATI

-1259 QAPSSM
+1259 QAPTSIPS
-1265 PPLPN
+1265 LTN

-1279 ANKLDS
+1279 VNKLDS

-1295 GKRASPSTSRRT
+1295 GKRASPSTSRRA
-1307 STGSSR
+1307 STGSNR

-1330 LASQQQNLALLPTM
+1330 LAPQQNPALLPTM

-1356 MLSNPVPGSL
+1356 NLSNPVPGSL
-1366 NDPTSTVSGAQNPTI
+1366 NDPINAVSGAQNLTI
-1381 SVRIMGNNPEES
+1381 SVRIMGNNPEEI
-1393 KEGPTLSGNDGVLK
+1393 KEGSTLSGNDGVLK
-1407 QVPINKEQMTYECN
+1407 QISINKEQMTFECS
-1421 PQSISKLEKK
+1421 PPSISKLEKK
-1431 NRPEL
+1431 NTPEA
-1436 QIRKGNKPL
+1436 QTKKGNKPL
-1445 EASKPGGDEKNVTLP
+1445 EASKPVGGGDEKSVTVP
-1460 LLREVP
+1460 PLREVP

-1482 IKTTGSNQVE
+1482 IKTTSSNQVE
-1492 QSVSSGDKEKA
+1492 QSVPSGDKEKA
-1503 VISDEP
+1503 VISVQP
-1509 IVKESPRTPIP
+1509 IIKEIPSTPIP
-1520 SQVLCESGS
+1520 SQVACESGL
-1529 ATLRPEAGELNTNM
+1529 ATLPPDAGELNANV
-1543 TQSGS
+1543 TQSGPI
-1548 TMVPTSVVSASIS
+1548 MAPTPVVSASIS

-1566 TVFVSSSPIKSTSNV
+1566 TVFVSSSPIKSTTNV
-1581 TAPAQT
+1581 TVPAQT
-1587 QSQSTVVSSVVTMP
+1587 QSQPAVVSSVVTMP
-1601 SVGNKVMVSEVQPAV
+1601 SIGNKVIVSEIQPV
-1616 QSSSQ
+1616 IQSSSQ

-1635 FQVVKEPLLSQSATM
+1635 FQLVNEPLLSQSTTV

-1661 VSQSVTVIQVPHTAQ
+1661 APQSVTVIGALQVPHTAQ
-1676 TSSCP
+1676 SSSCP
-1681 TASTTPSVS
+1681 AASFTPSVS
-1690 SSINSTSAPVS
+1690 SSINSTSAPAS
-1701 RTTVQRSSASP
+1701 RTPVQRSSASP
-1712 VQPPSTSPAPPNISS
+1712 VQPPSTSPTPPNISP
-1727 LSPHRPAA
+1727 SPHRPAV
-1735 DFSLSEPL
+1735 DFSLNEPL

-1816 SELASPGVDDQGQ
+1816 SELASPGVDDQVQ

-1835 SPEGGVSPT
+1835 SPEGGVPPT

-1885 TLNSTPQNNV
+1885 TLNSTPPNNV
-1895 MSAIT
+1895 TSAIT

-1905 PESVVPVDDSTLATS
+1905 PESVIPVGDSSLAVS
-1920 QSEGSCSSGEKV
+1920 QSEGSCSSGEKL

-1944 QNTEKKETL
+1944 QNTEQKEAL
-1953 DHSDTGLLAT
+1953 EHSDTGPLAT
-1963 TAQVVPEQVS
+1963 TPQVVPEQVS
-1973 PSTVQQGTIVKN
+1973 LSTVQQGTIVKN
-1985 GEDLNVGNETG
+1985 GEDLSVGNETG
-1996 QSEAKNNLEKSRSPS
+1996 QSEAKTNLEKSKSPT

-2025 SLQESSENGQRK
+2025 SIQESSENGQRK

>member
-1 MDSDD
+1 M
-6 LPNLEDMFV
+6 LL
-15 SVWSTAIEGM
+15 SVWSTTIEEM
-25 DLELVLGEDQLSL
+25 DLDLELVLGEDQLSL
-38 EVREDDFTVRI
+38 EVQEDDFTVWI
-49 AFKGNMKDVDFVN
+49 AFKGNMKDDDFVN

-68 NNMPCLL
+68 NNMSCLL
-75 EMDSEK
+75 GMDAEK
-81 LKLEKVEPWNS
+81 LRPEKVEPWNS

-153 QIRMEPGFSLQGGQ
+153 QIRMESGFSLQGGQ
-167 GLIRVNNPSAPM
+167 GLIRVNNPSAAM
-179 LPSSSNMAASL
+179 IPSSSNMAASL
-190 VGSGASSELLQNRVP
+190 VSSGASSELLQSRVL
-205 HPTTRPT
+205 HPSARPT
-212 SQPGMDSVL
+212 SQPDMDSVL
-221 STLNIQASGHPSGS
+221 STLNIQASSHPSGS
-235 LPPQPHIV
+235 LPSQPNIV

-248 NRQIA
+248 TRQIA
-253 PANLQQHQLQGGRPP
+253 PANLQSHQLQGGRPP

-280 NQVPAATIQPPS
+280 NQVPAAAIQSPS

-316 QQLQA
+316 QQLQV
-321 RPSLATVQTPA
+321 RSSLATVQTPT

-346 QGHQTFTQPCNS
+346 QSHQTFSQPCSS
-358 PQFASPPPKSHQG
+358 PQFASPPPKNHQG
-371 GPSRVPTPLQ
+371 GPSRVSTPLQ
-381 QPHLTNKSPA
+381 QPHLTNKSPV

-415 GPRTP
+415 GQRTP

-456 GNQVAQ
+456 ANQVAQ
-462 GSHSAIGS
+462 SSHSGMGS

-501 SMNSGILQV
+501 SMNSGILQAQ
-510 PANQNVQHT
+510 PNQNVQHT

-529 PMNVQSHGPPN
+529 PMNVQTHGPPN

-545 LLGLHGNMNNQQS
+545 LVGLHGNMNNQQS
-558 VSTPQVNMGNMQGQQ
+558 ITTPQVNVGNVQGQQ

-582 HQQIAPSQGQ
+582 HQQIAPSQSQ
-592 MMNIQSQ
+592 MMNVQSQ
-599 GLHSSNQMII
+599 GLHPSNQMII

-620 AASQGHNI
+620 MAASQSHNI
-628 VPSGQRM
+628 IPSGQRM
-635 APPKQL
+635 TPPKQL

-654 QLIGPQGQVILQQSQ
+654 QLVGPQGQVILQQSQ
-669 MMGLPEQIVVSQ
+669 MMGLSEQIVVSQ
-681 VQGNKQGFNN
+681 VQGNKPGFNN
-691 PNQQNVIVGP
+691 QNQQNTIGP

-710 NSQGNMVQFSTQMI
+710 NSQGNMVQFSTPMI
-724 QQNSLNGNPSQGIGM
+724 QQNPLNGNSQGIGM

-750 SAQQHGDLATSA
+750 LTQQHGDLTTSA
-762 NDANL
+762 SDVNL
-767 TQMLPDLQMQ
+767 TQMLPDVQMQ
-777 QSAVASHMQTMQ
+777 QNVVASHMQTMQ
-789 VGNSSGPHFSGHGM
+789 AGSSAGPHFSGHGM
-803 PFSAPYSATAGGS
+803 PFSAPYSTTASGS
-816 QMSLAA
+816 QMSLAT

-882 QQPEEQTQH
+882 QQPEEQIQH
-891 VDIAPQVPRVF
+891 AV
-902 WPFLM
+902 
-907 REPRQISDA
+907 SDA
-916 HQMQP
+916 RQMQP
-921 GLDDGEQQQMTG
+921 GLDDAEQQQMTG
-933 EQGVGMD
+933 EQGVGLD

-953 AGFHIKAVDQRPLQQ
+953 AGFHMQAVDQRSLQQ
-968 TTIQPMQHPQQQ
+968 TTIQPMQHAQQ
-980 QQLQPQQQQQQQMMM
+980 QQLQPQQQQQMMM
-995 MLMMKQQQQQHQ
+995 MLMMKQQQQQ
-1007 QQQQDSSKSIKIPMT
+1007 QDSSKSIKIPVT
-1022 PSTHPSKTPLTPD
+1022 PSTHPSKTALTPD
-1035 AARIPMTPTG
+1035 ASRMPMAPTG
-1045 NIPVV
+1045 NIPVMV
-1050 VSLPGQSGV
+1050 TLPGQSGV
-1059 QPSPD
+1059 PPSPD
-1064 KSRMPLLV
+1064 KSRIPLLV
-1072 GHQVGSNLRKM
+1072 GHQAASTLRKM

-1094 SAPEE
+1094 SVPEE
-1099 GNSATHHPDGMGPEL
+1099 VNPTTHHTDGIGAE
-1114 PLSVGAQVNSGPQPV
+1114 LSVGTQVNQGQQPV

-1138 GSKAGHSQIP
+1138 GAKPGHSQIP
-1148 PPQGASPQQQGTI
+1148 TPQGASSQQQGTI
-1161 PLQGAH
+1161 PVQGAH

-1176 NTQTSRPK
+1176 NTPTSRPK

-1259 QAPSSM
+1259 QAPTSM
-1265 PPLPN
+1265 PPLTN
-1270 NPSVSTASQ
+1270 NPSVPAASQ
-1279 ANKLDS
+1279 VNKLDS

-1295 GKRASPSTSRRT
+1295 GKRASPSISRRA

-1325 ALKSS
+1325 SLKSS
-1330 LASQQQNLALLPTM
+1330 LIPQQNAALLPTI

-1356 MLSNPVPGSL
+1356 ILSNPAPGILS
-1366 NDPTSTVSGAQNPTI
+1366 DPINTVSGVQNPTI
-1381 SVRIMGNNPEES
+1381 SVRILGNNPEEN

-1407 QVPINKEQMTYECN
+1407 QVCINKEQMTFECN

-1431 NRPEL
+1431 NGPEV
-1436 QIRKGNKPL
+1436 QISKGNKPL
-1445 EASKPGGDEKNVTLP
+1445 EASKPGGGYDEKSMTLP
-1460 LLREVP
+1460 TLREVP

-1477 SPGVT
+1477 STGVT
-1482 IKTTGSNQVE
+1482 IKTTTSSSQME
-1492 QSVSSGDKEKA
+1492 QSISSGDKAKA
-1503 VISDEP
+1503 VASDALN
-1509 IVKESPRTPIP
+1509 IKESQSAPIP
-1520 SQVLCESGS
+1520 SQIVCEGS
-1529 ATLRPEAGELNTNM
+1529 TATLRPDAGELNTNV
-1543 TQSGS
+1543 TQSGPA
-1548 TMVPTSVVSASIS
+1548 MVPTPMVSASIS
-1561 ASNQI
+1561 VSNQI
-1566 TVFVSSSPIKSTSNV
+1566 TVFVSSSPIKSTTNV
-1581 TAPAQT
+1581 TTAAQT
-1587 QSQSTVVSSVVTMP
+1587 QSQPTVVSSVVTMP
-1601 SVGNKVMVSEVQPAV
+1601 SLNSKVMVSEVQPVV
-1616 QSSSQ
+1616 QSGSQ
-1621 PAFITTPVFINTSV
+1621 PAFISTPVFINTSV
-1635 FQVVKEPLLSQSATM
+1635 FQVVKEPLLPQSTAV
-1650 PKVTVPSTSTL
+1650 PKVTMPSTSTL
-1661 VSQSVTVIQVPHTAQ
+1661 APQSVTVIQIPQTAQ
-1676 TSSCP
+1676 SSSCP
-1681 TASTTPSVS
+1681 AASPTPSIN
-1690 SSINSTSAPVS
+1690 SSINATTSPMN
-1701 RTTVQRSSASP
+1701 RTVVQRSSP
-1712 VQPPSTSPAPPNISS
+1712 VQPPSSSPAPPNISA
-1727 LSPHRPAA
+1727 SPHRPAV
-1735 DFSLSEPL
+1735 DFSLIEPL

-1816 SELASPGVDDQGQ
+1816 SELASPGVDDQVQ

-1835 SPEGGVSPT
+1835 SPEGGVPPT

-1872 SSASTVSVSSPAS
+1872 STASTVSVSSPAS
-1885 TLNSTPQNNV
+1885 TLNSTAQSNFA
-1895 MSAIT
+1895 SAIT

-1905 PESVVPVDDSTLATS
+1905 PESVVPVGDSSLAVS

-1932 GTNKEHLPNTGE
+1932 GTNKDHLPNTGE
-1944 QNTEKKETL
+1944 QITEKREAL
-1953 DHSDTGLLAT
+1953 EHSDTGPLAT
-1963 TAQVVPEQVS
+1963 TPQVVPEQVS

-1985 GEDLNVGNETG
+1985 
-1996 QSEAKNNLEKSRSPS
+1996 
-2011 RRNVK
+2011 
-2016 TEKESEEAS
+2016 
-2025 SLQESSENGQRK
+2025 
-2037 RPSRPGSS
+2037 
-2045 TGGAKDTSTG
+2045 DTSTG